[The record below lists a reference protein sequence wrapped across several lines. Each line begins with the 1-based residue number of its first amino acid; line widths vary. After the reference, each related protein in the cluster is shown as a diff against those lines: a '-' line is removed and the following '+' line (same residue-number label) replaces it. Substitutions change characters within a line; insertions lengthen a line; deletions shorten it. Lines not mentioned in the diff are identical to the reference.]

1 MAIGDKDN
9 LISTLQ
15 ADKDRLAS
23 IIREKDDVIA
33 KKERLI
39 QEYKSDIEKERRE
52 KAEMDKKNKQLQHT
66 IDENKYLL

>member
-52 KAEMDKKNKQLQHT
+52 KAEMDKKNKHLQHT

>member
-15 ADKDRLAS
+15 ADKDHLAS

-52 KAEMDKKNKQLQHT
+52 KAEMDKKNKQL
-66 IDENKYLL
+66 

>member
-52 KAEMDKKNKQLQHT
+52 KAEMDKKNKQL
-66 IDENKYLL
+66 

>member
-52 KAEMDKKNKQLQHT
+52 KAEMDKKNKHL
-66 IDENKYLL
+66 

>member
-66 IDENKYLL
+66 IDENKYVL